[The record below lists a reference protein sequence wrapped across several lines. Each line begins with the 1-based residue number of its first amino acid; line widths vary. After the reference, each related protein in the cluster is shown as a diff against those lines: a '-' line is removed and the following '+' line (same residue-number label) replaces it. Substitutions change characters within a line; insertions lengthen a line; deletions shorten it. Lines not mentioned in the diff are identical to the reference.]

1 MSAGAGPAAGLCA
14 LTPEGA
20 GGVGDLGRGRR
31 AGRGGGWQRRA
42 GACARGAGGR
52 AGGRAGGGGIG
63 AVAKRM
69 RER

>member
-1 MSAGAGPAAGLCA
+1 MSAGAGPAAALCA

-31 AGRGGGWQRRA
+31 AEGGLGGSAEPARA
-42 GACARGAGGR
+42 QEGR
-52 AGGRAGGGGIG
+52 AGGWAGGGIG